1 MTPPRWPVR
10 LAPTLIAFAASPR
23 VTAALTTAAIG
34 VAASTFLVRRL
45 IGWPGLVAILVTLG
59 LLMAASFA
67 ARRREIAWRG
77 VLPLSLLGFLGW
89 AVLSLIWSE
98 YQWATLGGLAYL
110 GAFTLLALYIA
121 LSRDTIQIVRAT
133 GDVLRVM
140 LAASLI
146 LEVFSGIL
154 IDAPIRFLA
163 IDGRIA
169 ELGPITGIASTR
181 NQLGLLAII
190 GAVTFVIEWRTRS
203 VTPLVGGL
211 SSAAALLTMGLT
223 ASPIIYVA
231 AAIVLLAAAAVYLV
245 RRVRPERRPA
255 WQLSVLGAGAV
266 LAVVAWL
273 SRSWVVDLLYAS
285 GEINY
290 RLTVWRQVSALS
302 NINPL
307 EGWGWIGRWDR
318 ELVPFIAITT
328 PTAHDPLSASNA
340 FVDVWFQLGLVGLAI
355 FTGLVGLA
363 AARSWLL
370 AGRRRSVVYAWPATV
385 LVTLIVL
392 SAAESTVLVDFG
404 WLIFVVCCM
413 KASQE
418 LSWRT
423 ALSSAPT
430 AQP

>member
-1 MTPPRWPVR
+1 M
-10 LAPTLIAFAASPR
+10 AA
-23 VTAALTTAAIG
+23 T
-34 VAASTFLVRRL
+34 TFLTRRL

-59 LLMAASFA
+59 LLMAASFL
-67 ARRREIAWRG
+67 ARRREVAWRG
-77 VLPLSLLGFLGW
+77 VLPISLLSFLGW
-89 AVLSLIWSE
+89 AVLSLLWSE

-133 GDVLRVM
+133 GDVLRVV

-163 IDGRIA
+163 IEGRIA

-190 GAVTFVIEWRTRS
+190 GAVTFVVEWRTRS
-203 VTPLVGGL
+203 VTPLVGAL
-211 SSAAALLTMGLT
+211 STAGALLTLGFT
-223 ASPIIYVA
+223 ASPIIYGA
-231 AAIVLLAAAAVYLV
+231 AAVVLLATVGVYLI

-255 WQLSVLGAGAV
+255 WQLSVLGVGAV

-273 SRSWVVDLLYAS
+273 SRSWIVELLYAS

-290 RLTVWRQVSALS
+290 RLTIWRQVSALS
-302 NINPL
+302 NVNPL

-318 ELVPFIAITT
+318 ELAPFVAITT
-328 PTAHDPLSASNA
+328 STARDPLSASNA
-340 FVDVWFQLGLVGLAI
+340 FVDVWFQLGLVGLAL
-355 FTGLVGLA
+355 FAGLVGLA
-363 AARSWLL
+363 VARSWLL

-385 LVTLIVL
+385 LVALIVL
-392 SAAESTVLVDFG
+392 SVAESTILVDFG
-404 WLIFVVCCM
+404 WMIFVVCCM

-423 ALSSAPT
+423 ALRSAPA